1 MIGRGLII
9 GNESH
14 NRSAEAH
21 TQSPKGRILLAP
33 SSTTTQEY
41 FFEISRRDVRGPM
54 NLEETILSA
63 QTSEPEWAR
72 EGASFVDVE
81 EVNGTPVKYT
91 LSQVGGVGDFRLNVR
106 AISSLQSDKL
116 DASLRLHLTR
126 VLGLGDDLDSF
137 YGRFSDEAEPLQS
150 TFSRLRGL
158 RLMRGTNLFESLI
171 CSILSQNNSAL
182 LWNRTARLLMH
193 LYGVRV
199 NFPDSTSSFLF
210 PKPETLA
217 GLSPRELRSKTSM
230 GYRAKPVVKVSRLIV
245 CGKLKLDDFGKL
257 RYEEAMEILLGLPG
271 VGPKVADCFLL
282 YGAGRLE
289 AAPVDVWIHR
299 IATRLY
305 FRGGKVSRLKTA
317 KFLRD
322 RFGEWAGYAQ
332 LYLFDFARRG
342 GMGKPIGVGK
352 SRRIIR

>member
-9 GNESH
+9 GNESFR
-14 NRSAEAH
+14 RSPQAG
-21 TQSPKGRILLAP
+21 PKGTILLVH

-41 FFEISRRDVRGPM
+41 FFAISREDVRGPM
-54 NLEETILSA
+54 NLEETIQSA

-81 EVNGTPVKYT
+81 ELNGTPVKYT
-91 LSQVGGVGDFRLNVR
+91 LSQVGGEADFRLNVR

-116 DASLRLHLTR
+116 DASLRSHMTR
-126 VLGLGDDLDSF
+126 VLGLSDDLESF
-137 YGRFSDEAEPLQS
+137 YGEFADETEPLQS
-150 TFSRLRGL
+150 TFSKLRGL

-182 LWNRTARLLMH
+182 LWNRTARLLMQF
-193 LYGVRV
+193 YGTRV
-199 NFPDSTSSFLF
+199 NFPDGTSSSLF
-210 PKPETLA
+210 PKPEILA
-217 GLSPRELRSKTSM
+217 RLSPRELRSKTSM
-230 GYRAKPVVKVSRLIV
+230 GYRAKPVVKVSRMV
-245 CGKLKLDDFGKL
+245 TRGELKLDDFGKL
-257 RYEEAMEILLGLPG
+257 PYEEAMEILLGLPG

-305 FRGGKVSRLKTA
+305 FRGRKVSRPKTA
-317 KFLRD
+317 MFLRD

-342 GMGKPIGVGK
+342 GMGNTI
-352 SRRIIR
+352 